1 MTLHSTVKLISAVA
15 LGNAERA
22 GFTVLAEA
30 EKATSDASTDKIIQH
45 FCERYKGST
54 YGVLT
59 NKELLSIGASVAFV
73 VEPKGEQV
81 VINFFN
87 YYPGRKGLDNTHTLT
102 CDGAWD
108 PESGRRTAQHAI
120 LESLLSTVECLLR
133 LPPVV
138 KHVEIEH
145 EA

>member
-1 MTLHSTVKLISAVA
+1 MIL
-15 LGNAERA
+15 RP
-22 GFTVLAEA
+22 
-30 EKATSDASTDKIIQH
+30 
-45 FCERYKGST
+45 
-54 YGVLT
+54 
-59 NKELLSIGASVAFV
+59 V
-73 VEPKGEQV
+73 VERR
-81 VINFFN
+81 ILSFFTWSVFITLFLAFI
-87 YYPGRKGLDNTHTLT
+87 PIVRKGLDNTHTLT